1 MANTEEEN
9 SLWEF
14 HSQKFILNVGCD
26 CPLLWVGVGPPRA
39 GPHPNLLA
47 DVLPSEDLPAGPAL
61 KTPQVPLLFQ
71 GQQGLPVLDVSSATG
86 TIWKKKAEA
95 SSHSAFL
102 LFSASAQ
109 ASPEAQC
116 AAVAHSA
123 DIYVRPVSSRCLP
136 CPRPFPAV
144 SQAPSSH
151 GMGTSWTAEGPS
163 SVYFLRGYLNTPWAP
178 AGPGDI

>member
-1 MANTEEEN
+1 MGWGGT
-9 SLWEF
+9 
-14 HSQKFILNVGCD
+14 
-26 CPLLWVGVGPPRA
+26 PPRA

-61 KTPQVPLLFQ
+61 KAPQVPLLFQ

-86 TIWKKKAEA
+86 TIWKKKAA
-95 SSHSAFL
+95 DSSHSTFL

-123 DIYVRPVSSRCLP
+123 DIYVRPV
-136 CPRPFPAV
+136 
-144 SQAPSSH
+144 
-151 GMGTSWTAEGPS
+151 
-163 SVYFLRGYLNTPWAP
+163 
-178 AGPGDI
+178 